1 MADMTAGFELVPG
14 DDLWP
19 PLVGEGSGIDRIY
32 GRGDPSVLST
42 PCISVVGARRGT
54 PYGLAVAS
62 LAGRVA
68 AAAGLT
74 VVSGGAMGVDAAAAR
89 AALAAGGR
97 TVVCAGTGADLVY
110 PASSRDVFEGA
121 TAQGGAVVALAPW
134 GTGPSRW
141 TFPRRNRLIAALSP
155 VLVVTEAGLP
165 SGTFSTA
172 DAAVELG
179 RTVYAAP
186 GSMFSPS
193 SRGTNLLIS
202 QGATMI
208 VDEESLEMS
217 ISMDYGV
224 LRSPRMRTAKDRGR
238 LYSALVGQAM
248 RPDDLAAALG
258 KGVLEVMRLL
268 ADYEAEG
275 LVRRLPDGRYSPTE
289 AALLDE
295 V

>member
-1 MADMTAGFELVPG
+1 MACDFELLP
-14 DDLWP
+14 DDPLWP
-19 PLVGEGSGIDRIY
+19 PLVGEESGIERIY
-32 GRGDPSVLST
+32 GRGDPEVLSS
-42 PCISVVGARRGT
+42 PCISIVGARRGT
-54 PYGLAVAS
+54 PYGRAVAA

-68 AAAGLT
+68 AEAGIT

-97 TVVCAGTGADLVY
+97 TVVCAGTGADIVY

-121 TAQGGAVVALAPW
+121 QAHGGAVVALEPW
-134 GTGPSRW
+134 GSPPARW
-141 TFPRRNRLIAALSP
+141 TFPKRNRLIAALSP
-155 VLVVTEAGLP
+155 VLVVTEAGVP

-186 GSMFSPS
+186 GSMFSAP

-224 LRSPRMRTAKDRGR
+224 LRRPAVRESKDHGR
-238 LYSALVGQAM
+238 AFSALVAQPM
-248 RPDDLAAALG
+248 RPDDLAASVG

-268 ADYEAEG
+268 SDYEAAG
-275 LVRRLPDGRYSPTE
+275 LVTRLPDGRYAPTE
-289 AALLDE
+289 AALLGE
-295 V
+295 R

>member
-1 MADMTAGFELVPG
+1 MACDFELVPE
-14 DDLWP
+14 DPLWP
-19 PLVGEGSGIDRIY
+19 PLVGDGSGIERIY
-32 GRGDPSVLST
+32 GRGNPEALSS

-54 PYGLAVAS
+54 PYGRAVAS

-68 AAAGLT
+68 AEAGLT

-97 TVVCAGTGADLVY
+97 TVVCAGSGADIVY

-121 TAQGGAVVALAPW
+121 QGQGGAVVALEPW
-134 GTGPSRW
+134 GSPPARW
-141 TFPRRNRLIAALSP
+141 TFPKRNRLIAALSP
-155 VLVVTEAGLP
+155 VLVVTEAGVP

-186 GSMFSPS
+186 GSMFSAP

-224 LRSPRMRTAKDRGR
+224 LRRPAVRQAKDHGR
-238 LYSALVGQAM
+238 AFSALVAQPM
-248 RPDDLAAALG
+248 RPDDLAASLG

-268 ADYEAEG
+268 SDYETAG
-275 LVRRLPDGRYSPTE
+275 LVTRLPDGRYAPTE
-289 AALLDE
+289 AALLGE
-295 V
+295 L